1 MDDFT
6 TTKRQY
12 KSVEERTCH
21 DRQHEVAKPNSVE
34 PTMTTSSCSSSHD
47 DGGNNNSCK
56 FQRDWLRNLLEK
68 HAHNHP
74 NMPPSLQTTALVS
87 APMVDAS
94 DLPYRLLTRRYNT
107 NLCFT
112 PMIHAK
118 MFSK

>member
-1 MDDFT
+1 
-6 TTKRQY
+6 
-12 KSVEERTCH
+12 
-21 DRQHEVAKPNSVE
+21 
-34 PTMTTSSCSSSHD
+34 MTTSCSYSSHD
-47 DGGNNNSCK
+47 DGGNINNSCK